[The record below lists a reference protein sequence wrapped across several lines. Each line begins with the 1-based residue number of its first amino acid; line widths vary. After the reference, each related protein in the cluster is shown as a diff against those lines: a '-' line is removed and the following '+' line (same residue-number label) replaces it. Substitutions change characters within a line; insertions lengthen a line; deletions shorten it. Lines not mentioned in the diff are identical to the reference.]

1 LSDWITA
8 RNYTKT
14 EQRGALQL
22 CFMTLNDGLM
32 FLQHGHTKTQ
42 SSPSYVKPSQ
52 MDNDMR
58 NLAASYRPDSEF
70 ILDVKIVISP
80 KERLLYNR
88 PYKTMVNHVSTA
100 ARLPIRKPATNGM
113 IV

>member
-1 LSDWITA
+1 
-8 RNYTKT
+8 
-14 EQRGALQL
+14 
-22 CFMTLNDGLM
+22 
-32 FLQHGHTKTQ
+32 
-42 SSPSYVKPSQ
+42 
-52 MDNDMR
+52 MR

-100 ARLPIRKPATNGM
+100 ARLPIRKNIANGM